1 MEQDEILGQN
11 HDVYHEFP
19 EFKERIEQ
27 LKASNSDFSK
37 LFDEYTELN
46 REVIRIEQLV
56 EPRSHE
62 FHENLK
68 KKRLLAKDRIFE
80 YLHAS

>member
-19 EFKERIEQ
+19 EYKDAIDR
-27 LKASNSDFSK
+27 LKSTNLEFSR

-56 EPRSHE
+56 EPRSHH
-62 FHENLK
+62 FHEDLK
-68 KKRLLAKDRIFE
+68 KKRLFAKDKIYQ
-80 YLHAS
+80 YLHG

>member
-19 EFKERIEQ
+19 EYKSQIDN
-27 LKASNSDFSK
+27 LKKSNDEFSR

-62 FHENLK
+62 FHEELK
-68 KKRLLAKDRIFE
+68 RKRLIAKDKIYA
-80 YLHAS
+80 YLHG

>member
-11 HDVYHEFP
+11 HDIYHEFP
-19 EFKERIEQ
+19 EHQDQIDKLKETDPTF
-27 LKASNSDFSK
+27 AK
-37 LFDEYTELN
+37 LFNEYTEIN

-62 FHENLK
+62 FFEGLK
-68 KKRLLAKDRIFE
+68 KKRLLCKDKI
-80 YLHAS
+80 YNILNT

>member
-19 EFKERIEQ
+19 EHKDQIDK
-27 LKASNSDFSK
+27 LKTTDPEFLR

-46 REVIRIEQLV
+46 REVIRVEQLV

-62 FHENLK
+62 FHEILK
-68 KKRLLAKDRIFE
+68 KKRLHAKDKIYK
-80 YLHAS
+80 YLNA

>member
-1 MEQDEILGQN
+1 MTQDEILGQN
-11 HDVYHEFP
+11 HDVFHEFP
-19 EFKERIEQ
+19 EHIERIKK
-27 LKASNSDFSK
+27 LKSSNLEFSR

-62 FHENLK
+62 FHEDLK
-68 KKRLLAKDRIFE
+68 KKRLKAKDKIYDF
-80 YLHAS
+80 LHS

>member
-1 MEQDEILGQN
+1 MLGQN

-19 EFKERIEQ
+19 EYKEQIEK
-27 LKASNSDFSK
+27 LRTSDLAFSK
-37 LFDEYTELN
+37 LFDEYTALN

-62 FHENLK
+62 FHEVLK
-68 KKRLLAKDRIFE
+68 KKRLMAKDRIYEF
-80 YLHAS
+80 LHG

>member
-1 MEQDEILGQN
+1 MLGQN
-11 HDVYHEFP
+11 HDIYHEFP
-19 EFKERIEQ
+19 EYTQQIEK
-27 LKASNSDFSK
+27 LRTSNSDFAK

-62 FHENLK
+62 FHESLK
-68 KKRLLAKDRIFE
+68 KKRLRAKDKIYE
-80 YLHAS
+80 YFHEQG

>member
-19 EFKERIEQ
+19 EYRERIDK
-27 LKASNSDFSK
+27 LKNTNPDFSQ

-62 FHENLK
+62 FHEELK
-68 KKRLLAKDRIFE
+68 RKRLHAKDRIYA
-80 YLHAS
+80 YLHD

>member
-11 HDVYHEFP
+11 HDIYHEFP
-19 EFKERIEQ
+19 GHQERIDVYRKTNQEF
-27 LKASNSDFSK
+27 AK
-37 LFDEYTELN
+37 LFDEYTEVN

-62 FHENLK
+62 FFEGLK
-68 KKRLLAKDRIFE
+68 KKRLLIKDRIFK
-80 YLHAS
+80 LLQA